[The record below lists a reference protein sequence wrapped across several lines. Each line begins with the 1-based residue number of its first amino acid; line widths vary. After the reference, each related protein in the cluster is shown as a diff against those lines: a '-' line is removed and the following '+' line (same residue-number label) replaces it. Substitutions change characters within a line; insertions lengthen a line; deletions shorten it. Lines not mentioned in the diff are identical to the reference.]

1 MEYVIYNG
9 ELYHHGIKGQRWG
22 VRRYQNKDG
31 TLTAAGKKRYAEDAK
46 SKGYNQQDE
55 DGVYYRGG
63 GKKGKGNVEKYNPNA
78 NRYAIEDAQAAKR
91 VLDETSTGLN
101 RAKNISSR
109 ELRKASKN
117 KMDLSNMTDQEMR
130 DAINRANLERQ
141 YNDMFAEPSKSAKNR
156 ERVDRF
162 LEVAG
167 DVVVMTGSVVG
178 IAVGIMELKDK
189 LGL

>member
-1 MEYVIYNG
+1 MEYCIVNG

-31 TLTAAGKKRYAEDAK
+31 SLTNAGKKRYAEDAK

-55 DGVYYRGG
+55 DGTYYRGG
-63 GKKGKGNVEKYNPNA
+63 GKKGKGNKETYDPNA
-78 NRYAIEDAQAAKR
+78 NRYAIEDNQAAKR
-91 VLDETSTGLN
+91 VLDDTSTALN
-101 RAKNISSR
+101 KAKNISSR
-109 ELRKASKN
+109 EMRKASKN

-141 YNDMFAEPSKSAKNR
+141 YNDMFAEPSKAAKGR
-156 ERVDRF
+156 ERVDRV

-167 DVVVMTGSVVG
+167 DIVTVG
-178 IAVGIMELKDK
+178 ASALTIAIGIMELKDR
-189 LGL
+189 LGV

>member
-1 MEYVIYNG
+1 MEYCIVNG
-9 ELYHHGIKGQRWG
+9 ELYHHGTKGMRWG
-22 VRRYQNKDG
+22 HRRYQNKDG
-31 TLTAAGKKRYAEDAK
+31 TLTEAGKKRYAKDAK

-55 DGVYYRGG
+55 DGTYYRGG
-63 GKKGKGNVEKYNPNA
+63 GKKGKGSKETYDPDI
-78 NRYAIEDAQAAKR
+78 NRYVIEDTNAAKR

-109 ELRKASKN
+109 EMRKASKN

-141 YNDMFAEPSKSAKNR
+141 YNDMFAEPSKAAKNR

-167 DVVVMTGSVVG
+167 DAVVMTASAVT
-178 IAVGIMELKDK
+178 IAVSIMELKEK